1 MHALLLGTGA
11 ADIQAPDQCRCAKL
25 YVVSRN
31 QRRLFYAT
39 DTGPL
44 LDEARGALRGTR
56 LHAVI
61 GEATFGLATTGIPDL
76 PSAHMNYPLLCEL
89 RNDLLQAGSIAAAT
103 PFVATHLSLHFC
115 PPYEESAAWLAERG
129 VQAGYDGMR
138 VDW

>member
-1 MHALLLGTGA
+1 
-11 ADIQAPDQCRCAKL
+11 
-25 YVVSRN
+25 VVSRN
-31 QRRLFYAT
+31 QRRLLYAT

-44 LDEARGALRGTR
+44 LGDARAALRGTR

-76 PSAHMNYPLLCEL
+76 PSAHMNFPLLAEL
-89 RNDLLQAGSIAAAT
+89 RHDLLQAGVIAAAT

-129 VQAGYDGMR
+129 ILAGHDGMR
-138 VDW
+138 VEW